1 MCQQHNVEEW
11 RSNAPL
17 HSEIG
22 YQSLNVPAIWQIFTM
37 TSTALFITWMETN
50 SYVSMEVH
58 ATGEDV
64 GTRQSTETQ
73 LCTISTATDRLTF
86 GVTPLSCIAFRTM
99 SITYI
104 LGSIFSF
111 IL

>member
-1 MCQQHNVEEW
+1 MVKVTSISPLQFVSQRRILPFPYSKDKAWLKKTIQDRKWEMCQQHNVEEW

-50 SYVSMEVH
+50 S
-58 ATGEDV
+58 
-64 GTRQSTETQ
+64 
-73 LCTISTATDRLTF
+73 
-86 GVTPLSCIAFRTM
+86 
-99 SITYI
+99 
-104 LGSIFSF
+104 
-111 IL
+111 